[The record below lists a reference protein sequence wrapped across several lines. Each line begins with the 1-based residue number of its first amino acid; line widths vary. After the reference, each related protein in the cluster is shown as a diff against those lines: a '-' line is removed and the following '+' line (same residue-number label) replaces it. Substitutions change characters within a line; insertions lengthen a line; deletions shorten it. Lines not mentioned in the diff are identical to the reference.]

1 MKAAPQFKLSLLAI
15 SLVLFVTGCAAPV
28 QEQERAGFISD
39 YSKLSKTSSRSYLYT
54 SPRVGEYTSFIVER
68 PIVMFEPDETGMNA
82 FSEEELE
89 EITTYFQNE
98 LVEAISKD
106 GKFQIVEEAG
116 PGVARVRVCLTDMDA
131 TIGALNV
138 NLATKMSGAGLG
150 GAAMEGEMVDSIT
163 GEQLGA
169 SIQWG
174 SGSRVLRAGFT
185 KMGDAKLQI
194 NGWAKM
200 LRQRL
205 DEAAES

>member
-1 MKAAPQFKLSLLAI
+1 MKAVPQFSVSLFVLSV
-15 SLVLFVTGCAAPV
+15 VLFVTGCASPV
-28 QEQERAGFISD
+28 QEQDRAGFISD
-39 YSKLSKTSSRSYLYT
+39 YSNLDKTSSKSYLYT
-54 SPRVGEYTSFIVER
+54 NPRVGEYSSFIVER
-68 PIVMFEPDETGMNA
+68 PVAMFTPDETGMNA
-82 FSEEELE
+82 FTEEEMD
-89 EITTYFQNE
+89 EILTYFQDK
-98 LVEAISKD
+98 LIEAIGED

-150 GAAMEGEMVDSIT
+150 GAAMEGEMVDSVT

-194 NGWAKM
+194 NSWAKI

>member
-1 MKAAPQFKLSLLAI
+1 MKAAPQFSVSLLVI
-15 SLVLFVTGCAAPV
+15 SLILFVAGCAAPV

-54 SPRVGEYTSFIVER
+54 SPRVNEYTSFIVER
-68 PIVMFEPDETGMNA
+68 PVALFTPDETGMNA
-82 FSEEELE
+82 FTDEEME
-89 EITTYFQNE
+89 EILTYFQSE
-98 LVEAISKD
+98 LVEAISNDDKY
-106 GKFQIVEEAG
+106 QVVAEAG
-116 PGVARVRVCLTDMDA
+116 PGVARIRVCLTDMDA

-150 GAAMEGEMVDSIT
+150 GAAMEGEMVDSVT